1 MSTLPT
7 PSVAASYKSTYAFSR
22 SSEFYEI
29 ETADFGHWMPIF
41 LDIVF
46 PATAVLRALNF
57 LNKLNHHE
65 IAVGAVYVAK
75 AQGGGVP

>member
-1 MSTLPT
+1 MITLPT
-7 PSVAASYKSTYAFSR
+7 PSVTASYKSTYAFSR
-22 SSEFYEI
+22 RSEFYEN
-29 ETADFGHWMPIF
+29 ETTDFWHWMHIP

-46 PATAVLRALNF
+46 PTTAVLRALNF

-75 AQGGGVP
+75 AQDGGEP